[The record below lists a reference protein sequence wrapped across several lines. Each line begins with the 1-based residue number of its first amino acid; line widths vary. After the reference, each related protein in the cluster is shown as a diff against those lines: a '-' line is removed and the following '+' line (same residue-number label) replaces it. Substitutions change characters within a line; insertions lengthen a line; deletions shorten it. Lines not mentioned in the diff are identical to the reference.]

1 MEIEFGNECKEEQ
14 PLKEIAMGF
23 GKFDYETMDSAERS
37 LVRKKRK
44 NKFNWKSSILGN
56 IDNSFCKL
64 VSRFWITLT

>member
-44 NKFNWKSSILGN
+44 KNSTGN
-56 IDNSFCKL
+56 LRYLATSTIHFAS
-64 VSRFWITLT
+64 W